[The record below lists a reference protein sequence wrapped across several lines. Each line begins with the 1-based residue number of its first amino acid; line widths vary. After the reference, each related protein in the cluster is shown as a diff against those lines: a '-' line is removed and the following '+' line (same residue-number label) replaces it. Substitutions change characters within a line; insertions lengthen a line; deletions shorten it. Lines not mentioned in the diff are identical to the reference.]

1 MQHKRRVAIAA
12 ENFNRKPTKSS
23 TFEHLQA
30 AGFLPA
36 TLDGASIAH
45 FLLTTPGLDRTAVG
59 VYLGEPEELPL
70 ATLKALPQKK
80 QKKNRRKQKEGKI
93 VASCRTC
100 VFLLCFVCVL
110 KTIEMLLQSLKT
122 LL

>member
-1 MQHKRRVAIAA
+1 MTYSFMQHKRRVAIAA

-70 ATLKALPQKK
+70 ATLKALKK
-80 QKKNRRKQKEGKI
+80 KTEKNRKHRQNRRKKSGQK
-93 VASCRTC
+93 
-100 VFLLCFVCVL
+100 L
-110 KTIEMLLQSLKT
+110 
-122 LL
+122 

>member
-70 ATLKALPQKK
+70 ATLKALPKKK
-80 QKKNRRKQKEGKI
+80 QKNRKKQKNKKGKKGKNC
-93 VASCRTC
+93 SLLQNTC
-100 VFLLCFVCVL
+100 VSCV
-110 KTIEMLLQSLKT
+110 ICA
-122 LL
+122 